1 MSSSLGARIA
11 KSAAWMVAAR
21 LALRSIGL
29 VSTVFLAR
37 LLRPE
42 DFGLVAL
49 AMALVGTLEMLG
61 NFSFDLAL
69 IREGRATREHY
80 DTVWTLTII
89 RSAAVAVVLA
99 ALARP
104 AASFFSDPRVEAIVY
119 CLAVATFLEGLQNVG
134 I

>member
-1 MSSSLGARIA
+1 MSTLGHRVA
-11 KSAAWMVAAR
+11 KSAAWMIGAR
-21 LALRSIGL
+21 LALRGIGL

-49 AMALVGTLEMLG
+49 AMALVGTMETLG

-69 IREGRATREHY
+69 IREGGATREHY

-89 RSAAVAVVLA
+89 RGAAVAAGLA
-99 ALARP
+99 APARP
-104 AASFFSDPRVEAIVY
+104 AASFFGDPRV
-119 CLAVATFLEGLQNVG
+119 
-134 I
+134 